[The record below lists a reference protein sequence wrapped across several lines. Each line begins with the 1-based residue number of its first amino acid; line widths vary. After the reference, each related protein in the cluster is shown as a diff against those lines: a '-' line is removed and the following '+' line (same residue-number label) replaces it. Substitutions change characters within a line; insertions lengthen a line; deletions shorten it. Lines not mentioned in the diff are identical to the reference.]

1 MTQNMDVTRV
11 GDFVF
16 AVWNGD
22 TLIDTWPCSSVKM
35 TLAINSLTSATVVIG
50 CGRVLGNIE
59 DTMDHSAELLM
70 KEVAE
75 RTTQGTP
82 MVECTIHEVLGDRN
96 TQIFKGV
103 IVGATLVYKAGSTT
117 NRAVRFECLNR
128 ACYLHMIPL
137 GMVHYLC
144 GSYVISEMTGQLIPP
159 IAQYGDLYSRSVDI
173 GSLCTT
179 LNEKISGSADIA
191 TRISYLLEGI
201 IALSGGEYNT
211 DVDLRNNNLDQ
222 INFNKYITCDYTI
235 NPEMYRRLPNGKLTT
250 AEQTATTNTN
260 DSRFNTID
268 GNFNLALGRYL
279 LGRLQNTSI
288 LEAVVGIITTPEY
301 MMTLVPRL
309 NGDMK
314 LQPSRAWSNTPE
326 RTLYFSDLKSI
337 NSNVSPLAHIAD
349 PDVFIVNYSA
359 SLPMDGTV
367 KIDGSPAALTGVY
380 TRHKDV
386 MEARAKLLN
395 GENVQMGKLFANTRY
410 KRRVYDAPTWMLDS
424 FIGNMILSTQ
434 PKGER
439 EQPQRFEFVP
449 DLNQQTKDKQDPQAA
464 YFNIL
469 DSMKMADDLA
479 KALFAFIH
487 GRANTAEIELLPS
500 LRFGLTEGK
509 PLEDLI
515 GELIDIKAPANMD
528 KSLTKTTDDL
538 LEIRGM
544 ISSITFSYDA
554 GTSASCSYSMHLTRV
569 RPLTDTEEDIKCPLY
584 ALVKKSEQ
592 EDKQ

>member
-1 MTQNMDVTRV
+1 MTQNMGVTRV

-16 AVWNGD
+16 AVWDGE
-22 TLIDTWPCSSVKM
+22 TLVDTWPCSSVKM
-35 TLAINSLTSATVVIG
+35 TLAVNSLTAATVVIG

-59 DTMDHSAELLM
+59 DTVDHSAELLM
-70 KEVAE
+70 KEVSK
-75 RTTQGTP
+75 RTIEGTP

-103 IVGATLVYKAGSTT
+103 IVGATLVYKAGATT
-117 NRAVRFECLNR
+117 NRAARFECLNR

-137 GMVHYLC
+137 GTIHYLC

-159 IAQYGDLYSRSVDI
+159 IAQYGDLYSRTVDV

-201 IALSGGEYNT
+201 IAKSGGEYNT

-235 NPEMYRRLPNGKLTT
+235 NPALYKRVPSGKLTQ
-250 AEQTATTNTN
+250 AEQNATSNTN

-268 GNFNLALGRYL
+268 SNFNLELGRYL
-279 LGRLQNTSI
+279 LSRLQNSSI
-288 LEAVVGIITTPEY
+288 LEAVVGIITTSEY

-314 LQPSRAWSNTPE
+314 LQPSRAWSNTPA
-326 RTLYFSDLKSI
+326 RTLFFSDLKSI

-386 MEARAKLLN
+386 MEARNKLLN
-395 GENVQMGKLFANTRY
+395 GETVQMGKLFANNRY

-424 FIGNMILSTQ
+424 FIGNLILSTQ
-434 PKGER
+434 PEGER
-439 EQPQRFEFVP
+439 EQPQRVEFVP
-449 DLNQQTKDKQDPQAA
+449 DKNQQKKDNRDPQTA

-469 DSMKMADDLA
+469 DSMKMADELA

-487 GRANTAEIELLPS
+487 GRANTAEVELLPS
-500 LRFGLTEGK
+500 LRFGIDGGT

-515 GELIDIKAPANMD
+515 GELVDIKAPENMD
-528 KSLTKTTDDL
+528 KTLTKTTDDL

-544 ISSITFSYDA
+544 ITSITFSYDA

-569 RPLTDTEEDIKCPLY
+569 RPLTDTEEDINCPLY
-584 ALVKKSEQ
+584 ALVNKS
-592 EDKQ
+592 K